1 MNKSNNSK
9 NDFDKEKR
17 LISLVLCG
25 EAGQGIQTI
34 EGLLTR
40 IFKLAGFNV
49 FATKEYMSRVRGGS
63 NSTQIIIS
71 NRRVSAPL
79 NRIDILIPLDKSA
92 LPHLRN
98 RIGKDTIILGEKEK
112 VLPEREII
120 DIPFTRI
127 AKEIGSPIFSNVVA
141 VGLIASLFKVD
152 QQIPLEYTKK
162 RFFAKGEKIVQGNMT
177 AIKRGYELASDLI
190 KKESVA
196 RLSIPIPNPEQD
208 IKEEIILNGAEAVSL
223 GAISGGCNFISSYPM
238 SPSTGVLTFL
248 SQYAN
253 EFSIIAEQA
262 EDEISAINMALGAWY
277 TGARGM
283 VTTSGGGLALMGEGV
298 SLAGMME
305 LPVVIHLAQRPG
317 PATGLPTR
325 TEQGDLELA
334 LYSGHGEFPRIIY
347 APGGIQDLFY
357 LTQRAFNLADKY
369 QIPVFILTDEYLMD
383 TYYNTLEFDLGKTK
397 IEVYINKT
405 NKNYKRYQ
413 LTKNGISDRGIP
425 GRGEGLVL
433 VDSDEH
439 DEFGRITENLDLRKN
454 MVEKRLKKF
463 KELEKDK
470 ISPELI
476 GTREYEIL
484 IVGWGSTY
492 HIIKE
497 AVENLKKYKIAFLHF
512 KQIYPL
518 PSGIKEYFKKAK
530 KTIVV
535 ENNATSQFGK
545 LLELF
550 TGIVV
555 EHKILKFNGLPFFVD
570 ELTDKLEK
578 IMRREEIP
586 HG

>member
-248 SQYAN
+248 SQYAK
-253 EFSIIAEQA
+253 EFNIIAEQA

-578 IMRREEIP
+578 ILRREEIP

>member
-550 TGIVV
+550 TGIAV
-555 EHKILKFNGLPFFVD
+555 EDKILKFNGLPFFVD

>member
-1 MNKSNNSK
+1 VKKSNNSK

-248 SQYAN
+248 SQYAK
-253 EFSIIAEQA
+253 EFNIIAEQA

-397 IEVYINKT
+397 IEAYINKT

-550 TGIVV
+550 TGIAV

>member
-248 SQYAN
+248 SQYAK
-253 EFSIIAEQA
+253 EFNIIAEQA

-550 TGIVV
+550 TGIAV

>member
-152 QQIPLEYTKK
+152 QQIPLKYTKK

-550 TGIVV
+550 TGIAV

>member
-177 AIKRGYELASDLI
+177 AIKRGYELVSDLI

-550 TGIVV
+550 TGIAV

>member
-397 IEVYINKT
+397 IEAYINKT

>member
-177 AIKRGYELASDLI
+177 AIKRGYELVSDLI

-196 RLSIPIPNPEQD
+196 RLSIPNPNPEQD

-397 IEVYINKT
+397 IEAYINKT

-578 IMRREEIP
+578 IMRREEIS

>member
-162 RFFAKGEKIVQGNMT
+162 RFFAKGEKIIQGNMT

-397 IEVYINKT
+397 IEAYINKT

-425 GRGEGLVL
+425 GWGEGLVL

-550 TGIVV
+550 TGIVI

-578 IMRREEIP
+578 IMRREEIS

>member
-248 SQYAN
+248 SQYAK
-253 EFSIIAEQA
+253 EFNIIAEQA

-397 IEVYINKT
+397 IEAYINKT

-425 GRGEGLVL
+425 GQGEGLVL

-578 IMRREEIP
+578 IMRREEIS

>member
-162 RFFAKGEKIVQGNMT
+162 RFFAKGEEVIQGNMT

-397 IEVYINKT
+397 IEAYINKT

-578 IMRREEIP
+578 ILRREEIP

>member
-397 IEVYINKT
+397 IEAYINKT

-578 IMRREEIP
+578 ILRREEIP

>member
-1 MNKSNNSK
+1 VNKSNNSK

-397 IEVYINKT
+397 IEAYINKT

>member
-248 SQYAN
+248 SQYAK
-253 EFSIIAEQA
+253 EFNIIAEQA

-397 IEVYINKT
+397 IEAYINKT

-425 GRGEGLVL
+425 GQGEGLVL

-550 TGIVV
+550 TGIVI

-578 IMRREEIP
+578 IMRREEIS

>member
-397 IEVYINKT
+397 IEAYINKT

-550 TGIVV
+550 TGIAV

>member
-1 MNKSNNSK
+1 MNKSDNKK
-9 NDFDKEKR
+9 NYPGKDKQ

-25 EAGQGIQTI
+25 EAGRGIQTV

-40 IFKLAGFNV
+40 IFKLGGLNV

-71 NRRVSAPL
+71 SRKVLAPL

-92 LPHLRN
+92 LPHLKR
-98 RIGKDTIILGEKEK
+98 RIGKNTVILGEKEK
-112 VLPEREII
+112 IFPEREIL
-120 DIPFTRI
+120 DVPFTRV
-127 AKEIGSPIFSNVVA
+127 AKEIGNPIFSNIVA
-141 VGLIASLFKVD
+141 VGLIAAIFRINR
-152 QQIPLEYTKK
+152 QIPLDYTRKH
-162 RFFAKGEKIVQGNMT
+162 FFTKGEKIVQGNIT

-196 RLSIPIPNPEQD
+196 QLSIPVPDPEQN

-223 GAISGGCNFISSYPM
+223 GAISGGCNFISAYPM

-248 SQYAN
+248 SQHAKKFN
-253 EFSIIAEQA
+253 IITEQA

-277 TGARGM
+277 AGARGM
-283 VTTSGGGLALMGEGV
+283 VTTSGGGLALMEEGV
-298 SLAGMME
+298 SLAGMLE
-305 LPVVIHLAQRPG
+305 IPVVIHLAQRPG

-383 TYYNTLEFDLGKTK
+383 SYYNTMEFKLTKMDIERYTRKTK
-397 IEVYINKT
+397 
-405 NKNYKRYQ
+405 KNYKRYQ

-425 GRGEGLVL
+425 GWGEGLVL

-439 DEFGRITENLDLRKN
+439 GEYGRITEDLNLRTK
-454 MVEKRLKKF
+454 MVDKRLKKF
-463 KELEKDK
+463 KEIKKDE
-470 ISPELI
+470 ISPELV
-476 GTREYEIL
+476 GNQEYEVL
-484 IVGWGSTY
+484 VVGWGSTY
-492 HIIKE
+492 HIVKE
-497 AVENLKKYKIAFLHF
+497 ALESFKEHKVSFLHF

-518 PSGIKEYFKKAK
+518 PCKTEDYFKKANK
-530 KTIVV
+530 IIVV
-535 ENNATSQFGK
+535 ENNATSQFSK
-545 LLELF
+545 LLKLY
-550 TGIVV
+550 TGVV
-555 EHKILKFNGLPFFVD
+555 IEHKILKYNGLPFFTD
-570 ELTDKLEK
+570 ELIGQLEK
-578 IMRREEIP
+578 VI
-586 HG
+586 

>member
-1 MNKSNNSK
+1 M
-9 NDFDKEKR
+9 
-17 LISLVLCG
+17 SLVLCG

-40 IFKLAGFNV
+40 IFKLAGLNV

-71 NRRVSAPL
+71 NRKVSAPL

-162 RFFAKGEKIVQGNMT
+162 RFFAKGEKIIQGNMT

-196 RLSIPIPNPEQD
+196 RLSIPNPNPEQD

-383 TYYNTLEFDLGKTK
+383 TYYNTLGFDLGKTK
-397 IEVYINKT
+397 IEAYIKKT

-470 ISPELI
+470 IS
-476 GTREYEIL
+476 
-484 IVGWGSTY
+484 
-492 HIIKE
+492 
-497 AVENLKKYKIAFLHF
+497 
-512 KQIYPL
+512 
-518 PSGIKEYFKKAK
+518 
-530 KTIVV
+530 
-535 ENNATSQFGK
+535 
-545 LLELF
+545 
-550 TGIVV
+550 
-555 EHKILKFNGLPFFVD
+555 
-570 ELTDKLEK
+570 
-578 IMRREEIP
+578 
-586 HG
+586 

>member
-578 IMRREEIP
+578 ILRREEIP

>member
-397 IEVYINKT
+397 IEAYIKKT

>member
-162 RFFAKGEKIVQGNMT
+162 RFFAKGEKIIQGNMT
-177 AIKRGYELASDLI
+177 AIKKGYELASDLI

-196 RLSIPIPNPEQD
+196 RLSIPNPNPEQD

-397 IEVYINKT
+397 IEAYINKT

-550 TGIVV
+550 TGIAV

>member
-162 RFFAKGEKIVQGNMT
+162 RFFAKGEKIIQGNMT

-397 IEVYINKT
+397 IEAYIKKT

-550 TGIVV
+550 TGIVI

-578 IMRREEIP
+578 IMRREEIS

>member
-425 GRGEGLVL
+425 GQGEGLVL

-550 TGIVV
+550 TGIAV

-578 IMRREEIP
+578 IMRREEIS

>member
-253 EFSIIAEQA
+253 EFNIIAEQA

-550 TGIVV
+550 TGIAV

>member
-1 MNKSNNSK
+1 VNKSNNSK

-397 IEVYINKT
+397 IEAYINKT

-550 TGIVV
+550 TGIVI

>member
-550 TGIVV
+550 TGIAV

>member
-550 TGIVV
+550 TGIAV

-578 IMRREEIP
+578 ILRREEIP

>member
-177 AIKRGYELASDLI
+177 AIKRGYELVSDLI

-397 IEVYINKT
+397 IEAYIKKT

-550 TGIVV
+550 TGIVI

-578 IMRREEIP
+578 IMRREEIS